1 MEAYEGTQGISNLN
15 MFVNIAFLSNIFE
28 LQVPK
33 EWKLD
38 PDWDGE
44 QPKPLS
50 HLRKFPSKWSAAVP
64 QQDPLATVRIVDHF
78 VIPQTEKSDLETKN
92 GPVAH

>member
-1 MEAYEGTQGISNLN
+1 M
-15 MFVNIAFLSNIFE
+15 
-28 LQVPK
+28 QVPK

-44 QPKPLS
+44 QPKQLS
-50 HLRKFPSKWSAAVP
+50 HLRKFPSKWSAATP

-78 VIPQTEKSDLETKN
+78 VIQQTGKPDLETRT
-92 GPVAH
+92 GPVTH